1 MKVLPEEMRE
11 ELKRPFGKL
20 YPNEEFDRGTIEG
33 ELKDKTLLITCGD
46 ESSLKI
52 HQLGIKIDI
61 AIIDFKTKREE
72 IKERER
78 LMNIGTRSVN
88 VKNPAGTI
96 TEELEDALKA
106 EIDLDHEGT
115 TLIIVDGEE
124 DMAFIPCV
132 LYSPDGSVVMYGQPD
147 EGLVVAVVNDA
158 LRARIQDIYDRM
170 EKND

>member
-20 YPNEEFDRGTIEG
+20 LRNEEIDRGTIEG
-33 ELKDKTLLITCGD
+33 ELNGEPLVITCGD

-52 HQLGIKIDI
+52 HQLGIRINI
-61 AIIDFKTKREE
+61 AIIDYKTKREE
-72 IKERER
+72 IKDREE
-78 LMNIGTRSVN
+78 LMNIGIRSVK
-88 VKNPAGTI
+88 VDNPAGSI
-96 TEELEDALKA
+96 TEELEEALKT
-106 EIDLDHEGT
+106 EIGCGDQDGT
-115 TLIIVDGEE
+115 TLVIVDGEE

-158 LRARIQDIYDRM
+158 LRARIRDIYDRM
-170 EKND
+170 E